1 MASRDLGKELL
12 QIHAQIFNHHAVLN
26 GESKY
31 FIKEF
36 ESRRNNRE
44 LSRLNEIT
52 SNASRIEHNVTEC
65 ADLSSR
71 IESLQEKVSKATI
84 TANDILNKDNNDDE
98 IRKENKMKR
107 DADWDV
113 FIKEMETAKQDVER
127 RHRERVNE
135 LKLEK
140 KQMGSPGT
148 TP

>member
-12 QIHAQIFNHHAVLN
+12 RIHSQIFNHHAALT

-44 LSRLNEIT
+44 HKRINEVV
-52 SNASRIEHNVTEC
+52 SSANAIGHDLLEC
-65 ADLSSR
+65 VDLSSR
-71 IESLQEKVSKATI
+71 IGSLQEKVLLATK
-84 TANDILNKDNNDDE
+84 TADDILSKERNDNE
-98 IRKENKMKR
+98 VRKNNEVKR
-107 DADWDV
+107 DADWNV
-113 FIKEMETAKQDVER
+113 FMKEMEAAKQDVER

-135 LKLEK
+135 LKSEK
-140 KQMGSPGT
+140 KQTESPGT

>member
-12 QIHAQIFNHHAVLN
+12 QIYAQIFNHHAALK

-44 LSRLNEIT
+44 SSRLNEIA
-52 SNASRIEHNVTEC
+52 SNASRIEHNLAEC
-65 ADLSSR
+65 ADLSFR
-71 IESLQEKVSKATI
+71 IESLQKKVSKAT
-84 TANDILNKDNNDDE
+84 TAANDILNKEKHDDE
-98 IRKENKMKR
+98 VRKENKMKR

-127 RHRERVNE
+127 RHRERMND
-135 LKLEK
+135 LKSEK
-140 KQMGSPGT
+140 KQKGSPGT